1 MKGFVLMEAARTKH
15 KKRWLFWGLAA
26 FFYLYEYFLRVS
38 PTVMVPEIMQAFN
51 KKAVGIGSLSSA
63 YLYTYALCQIP
74 VGMLMDRFGARK
86 LLSLASVICTIGCGF
101 YGFGSKFIFLI
112 IGRIFLGAGSAFAFI
127 GMVYICSHWFEK
139 RKVATLLAVG
149 NSLGMVGAIAGEG
162 PLALSVDRFGWRM
175 PMLAL
180 GAIGL
185 LLALIMFFTMTGDSA
200 HPIEKQEQKAREK
213 VNVVENLK
221 SVAKNPQ
228 TWLVGIAT
236 FLIYSTTTAFAALWG
251 VPFLES
257 AYNMKKD
264 AASFAISMIFVGW
277 IIGGPIIGRLSDVT
291 RHRRAW
297 LIVASICGALSMSLL
312 IYYLQLNRILLYILL
327 ALIGFFSSAQNLCY
341 ILAIE
346 HNEKKAKGVASAFT
360 NFLLFLGAANIPIL
374 VGSLLNAFWTGGMR
388 GGVPFYSPKNFQ
400 IALTT
405 FPITFILAAIFFI
418 IIKKSPSVS
427 KNEK

>member
-1 MKGFVLMEAARTKH
+1 MEASRTKH
-15 KKRWLFWGLAA
+15 SKRWVFWGLAA

-38 PTVMVPEIMQAFN
+38 PSVMVPEIMQDFD

-86 LLSLASVICTIGCGF
+86 LLSIASVVCAVGCAF
-101 YGFGSKFIFLI
+101 YGFGTKFWVLI
-112 IGRIFLGAGSAFAFI
+112 LGRILLGIGSAFAFI

-162 PLALSVDRFGWRM
+162 PLALSVDKFGWRL
-175 PMLAL
+175 PMIAL

-185 LLALIMFFTMTGDSA
+185 LLAVIMFFSLTGGSDTKV
-200 HPIEKQEQKAREK
+200 EKQEKEAREK
-213 VNVVENLK
+213 VSVLENLK

-257 AYNMKKD
+257 AYNMTKD
-264 AASFAISMIFVGW
+264 GASFAVSMIFVGW
-277 IIGGPIIGRLSDVT
+277 IVGGPIIGRISDVT

-297 LIVASICGALSMSLL
+297 LILASILGAISMSIL
-312 IYYLQLNRILLYILL
+312 IYYLHLNRFFLYLLLL
-327 ALIGFFSSAQNLCY
+327 LIGIFSSAENLCY

-360 NFLLFLGAANIPIL
+360 NFLLFLGAANVPII
-374 VGSLLNAFWTGGMR
+374 VGFLLNAFWTGNMQN
-388 GGVPFYSPKNFQ
+388 GVPVYSAQNYQ
-400 IALTT
+400 LALTT
-405 FPITFILAAIFFI
+405 FPVTFILAAIFFI
-418 IIKKSPSVS
+418 IIKKSPVATGES
-427 KNEK
+427 KG